1 MTGPG
6 AGGGTE
12 SLRARLAQG
21 GVALIVNRSA
31 KRMRTGSLDATQL
44 RGLVELH
51 GQAFEPGT
59 LEELAGMA
67 HEVRARDPGLIAIC
81 GGDGTYQKTITAL
94 LHAYGGHPL
103 PVLLP
108 LAGGTF
114 NVLTTAL
121 GVRGNPVKVLTR
133 AMAQVRAAPRGRP
146 ALAALAD
153 SEGLAPGRGGS
164 VPHLARMTTVP
175 ILQVSE
181 EAGTLRRQWG
191 FIFANGV
198 ISRIIARYT
207 EGPPSTARAARVF
220 SEAVGGF
227 MMQTPAARELT
238 RRHAAVIEVD
248 GEPFQHGGIL
258 GMLAGTIQPTVLGFT
273 PFSNR
278 KRLRNSFNY
287 AIGALDASEAIGLL
301 PALVR
306 GRAWGTHPG
315 LRNATAR
322 EIRIDTDEGFILDGD
337 VYPSGVSRR
346 LTLSVGP
353 RLRFL
358 RP

>member
-1 MTGPG
+1 M
-6 AGGGTE
+6 AGLGSGSGTE

-21 GVALIVNRSA
+21 GVALILNRHA
-31 KRMRTGSLDATQL
+31 KRVRTGRLDPGQL

-51 GQAFEPGT
+51 GQSFEPAS
-59 LEELAGMA
+59 LEELAGIA

-81 GGDGTYQKTITAL
+81 GGDGTYQKTLTAL

-121 GVRGNPVKVLTR
+121 GTGGNPVKVLTR
-133 AMAQVRAAPRGRP
+133 AMATIR
-146 ALAALAD
+146 
-153 SEGLAPGRGGS
+153 SPGRGGAAG
-164 VPHLARMTTVP
+164 HFARMTTLP

-181 EAGTLRRQWG
+181 EEGRLKTQWG
-191 FIFANGV
+191 FLFATGV

-207 EGPPSTARAARVF
+207 EGPSSTARAARVF

-227 MMQTPAARELT
+227 MMQTPSAKELT
-238 RRHAAVIEVD
+238 RRHAAVIDVD
-248 GEPFQHGGIL
+248 GERFEHGGIL
-258 GMLAGTIQPTVLGFT
+258 GFLAGTIQAHVLGFT
-273 PFSNR
+273 PFVNR
-278 KRLRNSFNY
+278 KRLRNSFNF

-306 GRAWGTHPG
+306 GRAWSTHPG
-315 LRNATAR
+315 LKNATAR
-322 EIRIDTDEGFILDGD
+322 ELRLETDEGFILDGD

>member
-1 MTGPG
+1 M
-6 AGGGTE
+6 
-12 SLRARLAQG
+12 
-21 GVALIVNRSA
+21 IVNRSA
-31 KRMRTGSLDATQL
+31 KRLRTGRLDAAQL

-51 GQAFEPGT
+51 GQSFEPGS

-133 AMAQVRAAPRGRP
+133 AMAQVRA
-146 ALAALAD
+146 
-153 SEGLAPGRGGS
+153 PGRGGS
-164 VPHLARMTTVP
+164 LPNLARMTTVP
-175 ILQVSE
+175 ILEVSE

-198 ISRIIARYT
+198 ISRIIARYA

-227 MMQTPAARELT
+227 MMQTPAARDLT

-248 GEPFQHGGIL
+248 GERFEHGGIL

-346 LTLSVGP
+346 LTLTVGP

>member
-1 MTGPG
+1 MTGLG

-21 GVALIVNRSA
+21 GVALIVNRHA
-31 KRMRTGSLDATQL
+31 KRVRTGRLDTGKL

-51 GQAFEPGT
+51 GQSFEPAS
-59 LEELAGMA
+59 LEELGGIA

-81 GGDGTYQKTITAL
+81 GGDGTYQKTLTAL
-94 LHAYGGHPL
+94 LHAYGTHPL

-121 GVRGNPVKVLTR
+121 GIRGNAVSVLTR
-133 AMAQVRAAPRGRP
+133 AMATVRV
-146 ALAALAD
+146 
-153 SEGLAPGRGGS
+153 APGD
-164 VPHLARMTTVP
+164 PLARMTTVP
-175 ILQVSE
+175 ILQVA
-181 EAGTLRRQWG
+181 EAEGRLKTQWG
-191 FIFANGV
+191 FLFATGV

-227 MMQTPAARELT
+227 MMQTPAAKELT
-238 RRHAAVIEVD
+238 RRHAAFIDLD
-248 GEPFQHGGIL
+248 GERFEHGGIL
-258 GMLAGTIQPTVLGFT
+258 GLLAGTIQAHVLGFT
-273 PFSNR
+273 PFVNR

-306 GRAWGTHPG
+306 GRAWSTHPG

-322 EIRIDTDEGFILDGD
+322 EMRLDIDEGFILDGD